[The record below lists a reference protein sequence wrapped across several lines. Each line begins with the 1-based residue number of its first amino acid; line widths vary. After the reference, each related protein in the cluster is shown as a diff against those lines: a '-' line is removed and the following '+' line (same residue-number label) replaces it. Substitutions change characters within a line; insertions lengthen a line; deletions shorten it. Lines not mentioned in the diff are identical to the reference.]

1 MFAEVIPDEICRR
14 LEKIYLKNMIDYIRL
29 DNIFTSPKFLFLDI
43 WYWRRLK
50 GDFTLPRGIEV
61 FGIRGQYH
69 IPSEVKLNSSYL
81 TL

>member
-1 MFAEVIPDEICRR
+1 MQETREDLSKEHDR
-14 LEKIYLKNMIDYIRL
+14 LYQVSNRFTTLK
-29 DNIFTSPKFLFLDI
+29 FPFLDI